1 MFEFLSAGIL
11 LGLAA
16 GFTPGPLL
24 VLVISETLRHT
35 IKAGI
40 KVSIAPLITDVPI
53 ILISLLVLNRLANF
67 KVILGCISIF
77 GGLFILYLGY
87 ESLKTK
93 GVESTTIRAAGG
105 LDFTAKGGKRQ
116 GREVPQSLRVK
127 TVDSRAKQPVWKTQ
141 LNLASHSS
149 NSFRKGVITNAL
161 NPHPYIFYMTVGAP
175 IIFKSI
181 NQNIFSTVLFV
192 GSFLLFLVGSKVVLA
207 MVVERSRSFLQGS
220 VYIWV
225 MRILGILLL
234 FFSIVLFGDGFRLL
248 ALT

>member
-1 MFEFLSAGIL
+1 MFEFLSGGIL

-24 VLVISETLRHT
+24 VLVISETLRHN

-53 ILISLLVLNRLANF
+53 IVISLLVLNRLADF
-67 KVILGCISIF
+67 KVILACISIF

-87 ESLKTK
+87 ESLKIK
-93 GVESTTIRAAGG
+93 GVE
-105 LDFTAKGGKRQ
+105 
-116 GREVPQSLRVK
+116 
-127 TVDSRAKQPVWKTQ
+127 

-175 IIFKSI
+175 IIFRSI
-181 NQNIFSTVLFV
+181 NQNILSTVLFV

-220 VYIWV
+220 VYIWA

-234 FFSIVLFGDGFRLL
+234 FFSAILFRDALRLL
-248 ALT
+248 GII

>member
-24 VLVISETLRHT
+24 VLVISETLRHN

-53 ILISLLVLNRLANF
+53 IVISLLVLNRLADF
-67 KVILGCISIF
+67 KVILACISIF
-77 GGLFILYLGY
+77 GGLFILYLGF
-87 ESLKTK
+87 ESLKIK
-93 GVESTTIRAAGG
+93 GVE
-105 LDFTAKGGKRQ
+105 
-116 GREVPQSLRVK
+116 
-127 TVDSRAKQPVWKTQ
+127 

-161 NPHPYIFYMTVGAP
+161 NPHPYLFYMTVGAP
-175 IIFKSI
+175 VIFKSI
-181 NQNIFSTVLFV
+181 NQNILSTVSFV

-220 VYIWV
+220 VYIWA

-234 FFSIVLFGDGFRLL
+234 FFSAILFRDALRLL
-248 ALT
+248 GLI

>member
-16 GFTPGPLL
+16 GFTPGPLT
-24 VLVISETLRHT
+24 VLVISETLRHS

-40 KVSIAPLITDVPI
+40 KVSVAPLVTDIPI

-67 KVILGCISIF
+67 KVILGCFSIF

-87 ESLKTK
+87 ECLKTK
-93 GVESTTIRAAGG
+93 GVE
-105 LDFTAKGGKRQ
+105 
-116 GREVPQSLRVK
+116 
-127 TVDSRAKQPVWKTQ
+127 
-141 LNLASHSS
+141 LNLASHSTH
-149 NSFRKGVITNAL
+149 SFRKGVITNVL
-161 NPHPYIFYMTVGAP
+161 NPHPYIFYITVGAP
-175 IIFKSI
+175 IIFRSI
-181 NQNIFSTVLFV
+181 NQNVLSTASFV

-207 MVVERSRSFLQGS
+207 MAVERSRSFLQGS

-234 FFSIVLFGDGFRLL
+234 FFSIVLFRDGFRLL
-248 ALT
+248 GFI

>member
-1 MFEFLSAGIL
+1 MFEFLSGGIL

-24 VLVISETLRHT
+24 VLVISETLRHN
-35 IKAGI
+35 IHAGI

-53 ILISLLVLNRLANF
+53 IVISLLVLNRLADF
-67 KVILGCISIF
+67 KVILACISIF

-87 ESLKTK
+87 ESLKIK
-93 GVESTTIRAAGG
+93 GVE
-105 LDFTAKGGKRQ
+105 
-116 GREVPQSLRVK
+116 
-127 TVDSRAKQPVWKTQ
+127 

-175 IIFKSI
+175 IIFRSI
-181 NQNIFSTVLFV
+181 NQNILSTVLFV

-220 VYIWV
+220 VYIWA

-234 FFSIVLFGDGFRLL
+234 FFSAILFRDALRLL
-248 ALT
+248 GII

>member
-11 LGLAA
+11 LGLAG

-24 VLVISETLRHT
+24 VLVISETLRRN

-53 ILISLLVLNRLANF
+53 IVISLLVLNRLANF
-67 KVILGCISIF
+67 KIILGCISIS

-87 ESLKTK
+87 ESLKIK
-93 GVESTTIRAAGG
+93 RVE
-105 LDFTAKGGKRQ
+105 
-116 GREVPQSLRVK
+116 
-127 TVDSRAKQPVWKTQ
+127 
-141 LNLASHSS
+141 LNLASDSS
-149 NSFRKGVITNAL
+149 NSFRKGVMTNAL

-181 NQNIFSTVLFV
+181 NQNILFTVLFV

-220 VYIWV
+220 VYIWA

-234 FFSIVLFGDGFRLL
+234 FFSVILFRDALRLL
-248 ALT
+248 GLI

>member
-24 VLVISETLRHT
+24 VLVISECLRHD

-67 KVILGCISIF
+67 KLILSCISIF

-87 ESLKTK
+87 ECLKTK
-93 GVESTTIRAAGG
+93 GV
-105 LDFTAKGGKRQ
+105 K
-116 GREVPQSLRVK
+116 
-127 TVDSRAKQPVWKTQ
+127 
-141 LNLASHSS
+141 LNFESHSL

-175 IIFKSI
+175 IIFKSL
-181 NQNIFSTVLFV
+181 NQNILSTVLFV
-192 GSFLLFLVGSKVVLA
+192 GSFLFFLVGSKVFLA

-225 MRILGILLL
+225 MRILGILLV
-234 FFSIVLFGDGFRLL
+234 FFSIILFGDGLRLL
-248 ALT
+248 AST